1 MLSPRRI
8 TVADMQ
14 RIDSLLRR
22 REALIALGGL
32 GVAAFWRGAAA
43 AQPEADTAAVCF
55 LQPEVTE
62 GPFWIPNKLTRRNV
76 TEGKRGTPLALHITV
91 VDSDCKPI
99 RGADVELW
107 HADASGDYSAG
118 SQRFLRGHQRAD
130 ANGRV
135 LFDTIYPG
143 WYRGRTPHIHLK
155 VHVGGQVVHTGQV
168 FFSDAVSAAVYRRGV
183 YRGRGEADTTNGADM
198 IYAQA
203 GGSRAK
209 VALTKRSAGGYSG
222 RVTVGVR
229 T

>member
-1 MLSPRRI
+1 MEIERLI
-8 TVADMQ
+8 
-14 RIDSLLRR
+14 RR
-22 REALIALGGL
+22 RAALVALGGL
-32 GVAAFWRGAAA
+32 GAVAFWRGAATGNT
-43 AQPEADTAAVCF
+43 EADAASVCF

-62 GPFWIPNKLTRRNV
+62 GPFWIANHLTRRNV
-76 TEGKRGTPLALHITV
+76 TEGRRGTPLALHITV

-99 RGADVELW
+99 KGADVEIW

-118 SQRFLRGHQRAD
+118 AQRFLRGHQRAD
-130 ANGRV
+130 AGGRV

-143 WYRGRTPHIHLK
+143 WYQGRTPHIHLK
-155 VHVGGQVVHTGQV
+155 VHVGGRVVHTGQL
-168 FFSDAVSAAVYRRGV
+168 FFSDAVSASVYRHGA
-183 YRGRGEADTTNGADM
+183 YRGRGQADTTNGADM

-209 VALTKRSAGGYSG
+209 VALTRHSAGGYSG

>member
-1 MLSPRRI
+1 MEP
-8 TVADMQ
+8 
-14 RIDSLLRR
+14 IDTEALGRAFRR
-22 REALIALGGL
+22 REALVALGGL
-32 GVAAFWRGAAA
+32 AGVAFWRGAHSAIAA
-43 AQPEADTAAVCF
+43 DPAADAAAVCF

-62 GPFWIPNKLTRRNV
+62 GPFWIANHLTRRNV
-76 TEGKRGTPLALHITV
+76 TEGKHGTPLALHITV
-91 VDSDCKPI
+91 VDSGCKPI
-99 RGADVELW
+99 SGADVEIW
-107 HADASGDYSAG
+107 HADASGNYSAG

-155 VHVGGQVVHTGQV
+155 VHVGGRVVHTGQL
-168 FFSDAVSAAVYRRGV
+168 FFSDAVTASVYRRGA
-183 YRGRGEADTTNGADM
+183 YRGRGQADTSNGADM
-198 IYAQA
+198 IYSEA

-209 VALTKRSAGGYSG
+209 VTLTSRSVGGYSG